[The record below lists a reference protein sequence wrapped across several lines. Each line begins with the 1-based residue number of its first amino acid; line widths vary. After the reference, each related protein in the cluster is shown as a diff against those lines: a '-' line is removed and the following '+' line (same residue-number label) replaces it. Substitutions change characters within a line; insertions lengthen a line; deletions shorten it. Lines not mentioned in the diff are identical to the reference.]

1 MPFLLRISDGFI
13 IVDEKPKQGVFY
25 QLYNKD
31 GFQRPVMIYPSS
43 CLAYSVAL
51 DPQDVLHVAV
61 EGTNRQVT
69 YYCFSPTAPSK
80 RVVLEDSRSMYLFE
94 NLSIQWL
101 ENEPHLFYTVIHPN
115 GLHRSLVHQT
125 LSSTSPT
132 LENLVTS
139 LPLRTSLTYYK
150 INSTL
155 YILYPNFEESYCLNM
170 LSFTNQEKSVTTL
183 VRSPIPI
190 IDWNMCKHQNALYL
204 LYKADQY
211 GHANFYLTNLSTGEN
226 LPVQLPDNANNPV
239 LLSYLDTLWIHY
251 ESNNHYYTLL
261 VLPENQTFSSPISSS
276 LQNHINAYT
285 YIDSLHEDLDASV
298 IYASLSNT
306 LRLSTIAD
314 LDIRNIHPDL
324 VNKDELALFLE
335 GINFKITQSVASVL
349 PPPSSPIDTTLNTS
363 SQVQPNFMNA
373 FSQTPIPFTP
383 EAPITPL
390 NTLPSLSDIMPT
402 SSSTPPS
409 FTATKKDLHSL
420 SEAFM
425 NTGNTFDS

>member
-31 GFQRPVMIYPSS
+31 GFQRPIMISPGS
-43 CLAYSVAL
+43 CLSYSVTL
-51 DPQDVLHVAV
+51 DPQDTLHVV
-61 EGTNRQVT
+61 IESSNHQVT
-69 YYCFSPTAPSK
+69 YYCFSPSAPSK
-80 RVVLEDSRSMYLFE
+80 RLVLEDSRSMYLFE
-94 NLSIQWL
+94 NISIQWF

-115 GLHRSLVHQT
+115 GLNRSLVHQT
-125 LSSTSPT
+125 LSATSPH
-132 LENLVTS
+132 LENLATS
-139 LPLRTSLTYYK
+139 LPLRTSITYYMM
-150 INSTL
+150 NSTL
-155 YILYPNFEESYCLNM
+155 YIVYPNYEESYCLNM
-170 LSFTNQEKSVTTL
+170 LTFTNQEKNITTL

-190 IDWNMCKHQNALYL
+190 IDWNMCKHQDTLYL

-211 GHANFYLTNLSTGEN
+211 GHANFYLINLATGEN
-226 LPVQLPDNANNPV
+226 LPLPLPENATAPV

-261 VLPENQTFSSPISSS
+261 ALPENQTFSSAISSS
-276 LQNHINAYT
+276 LQSHVNAYT
-285 YIDSLHEDLDASV
+285 YIDLLHEDFDASV

-324 VNKDELALFLE
+324 TNKDELALFLE
-335 GINFKITQSVASVL
+335 AINFRKPQLVQSS
-349 PPPSSPIDTTLNTS
+349 PPPIASNPNIPPR
-363 SQVQPNFMNA
+363 VQPNFIND

-383 EAPITPL
+383 EAPITL
-390 NTLPSLSDIMPT
+390 LDSLPSLSNIMPAP
-402 SSSTPPS
+402 SSSPPLPTS
-409 FTATKKDLHSL
+409 RTTKKDLHSL
-420 SEAFM
+420 TEAFM